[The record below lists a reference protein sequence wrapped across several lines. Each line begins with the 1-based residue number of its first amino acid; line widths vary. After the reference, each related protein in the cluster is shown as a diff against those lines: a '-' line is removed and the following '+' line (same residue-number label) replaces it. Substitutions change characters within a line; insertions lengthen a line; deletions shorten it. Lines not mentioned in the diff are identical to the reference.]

1 MVLDVTI
8 IIIMLLFA
16 IYGFRKGFVFTL
28 IHTFGWALALGGSY
42 LLVSYAEDFLRKY
55 TTLYSWILA
64 GYRERFDSGDL
75 NTTDALSGLPGDLST
90 GIDDTVHTATDALA
104 RTFADMTFTVI
115 VFACLF
121 VLIKIVIWLLL
132 RLLSKNHRDGFT
144 GFIDG
149 FFGMLFSLLKGA
161 VLVFLLL
168 AIMMPLADFF
178 APDLAISLAAQL
190 DSSYFTKILY
200 DNNIIIIIAEN
211 FFGASF

>member
-1 MVLDVTI
+1 MVLDITI

-42 LLVSYAEDFLRKY
+42 LLVSYAGDFIRKY

-132 RLLSKNHRDGFT
+132 RLLS
-144 GFIDG
+144 FIDG

-211 FFGASF
+211 FFGTPF